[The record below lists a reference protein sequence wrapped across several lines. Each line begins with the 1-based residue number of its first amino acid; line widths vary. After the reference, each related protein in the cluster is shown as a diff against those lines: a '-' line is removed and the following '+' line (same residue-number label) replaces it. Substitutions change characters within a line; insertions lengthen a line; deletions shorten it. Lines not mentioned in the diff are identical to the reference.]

1 MQDGPASMAPS
12 AVALPPELMIW
23 LSPGF
28 PVGAFAFSHGLEKAI
43 EDGLVRG
50 EAGLLS
56 WVHALVKSGSLRTDL
71 VILACAWRAGAEGNV
86 KALAEVNS
94 MALALQAG
102 AERRLE
108 TATQGNAFV
117 RAIADAW
124 PAATGLLH
132 RLAGGDVAYPVAVG
146 AAAAALPAPLP
157 AALSAYA
164 IAAVANFTSAA
175 IRLSVTGQTGA
186 QRVLAGTMGDID
198 TACRSAQQ
206 ATLDDLGSSAF
217 LSDLCSLLH
226 ETQHTRLFRS

>member
-1 MQDGPASMAPS
+1 MQDGPASMALP

-28 PVGAFAFSHGLEKAI
+28 PVGAFAFSHGLEKAV
-43 EDGLVRG
+43 ENGLVRG
-50 EAGLLS
+50 EADLLS
-56 WVHALVKSGSLRTDL
+56 WVRGLITNGSLRTDL
-71 VILACAWRAGAEGNV
+71 VILACAWRACSAADV
-86 KALAEVNS
+86 AALVHVND

-117 RAIADAW
+117 RAISDAW
-124 PAATGLLH
+124 PAATGLLE
-132 RLAGGDVAYPVAVG
+132 RFAGGDVAYPVAVG
-146 AAAAALPAPLP
+146 AAAAALPAPLM

-164 IAAVANFTSAA
+164 IAAVANFTSTA

-198 TACRSAQQ
+198 TACRAAQQ
-206 ATLDDLGSSAF
+206 ATLDDLGSSTF